1 MTAGNDMTI
10 LREGVLI
17 IEIVLLVIC
26 AIIMIIKKVRLSK
39 LLLHLSFGL
48 YLAIIIAVC
57 FFPVH
62 IGGIAQDA
70 ANNFIPFKSIAD
82 SIRDSVS
89 THTPYGFVSVFG
101 NFVMLMPLGIFF
113 HFYVKNF
120 KGRLLG
126 IFLFSAA
133 IEAIQFIIGLIIGY
147 NYRSMDIDDVLLN
160 TLGGIIFYSIFYF
173 AAKKVKKGQR
183 NVHTDNH

>member
-1 MTAGNDMTI
+1 MTTGNDMTI

-17 IEIVLLVIC
+17 IEIVLLAIC
-26 AIIMIIKKVRLSK
+26 VVIMIIKKVRLSK

-48 YLAIIIAVC
+48 YLAVIIAVC
-57 FFPVH
+57 FFPIYFSDTAEDV
-62 IGGIAQDA
+62 

-82 SIRDSVS
+82 SLRDSVG

-101 NFVMLMPLGIFF
+101 NFVMLMPLGIFL

-126 IFLFSAA
+126 IFLFSVA

-160 TLGGIIFYSIFYF
+160 TLGGIIFYVIFYS
-173 AAKKVKKGQR
+173 AAKKLKKGQR